1 MECLA
6 RNHWIFDL
14 DGTLT
19 IAIHDFDAI
28 RERLG
33 LPLHEPILEALER
46 LPADRARQLHEQLDN
61 LELELARQAVP
72 QSGAKFLL
80 DHLQRRGSRLGILT
94 RNSERNA
101 FETLRVCGLL
111 EFFDAADI
119 LGRESAS
126 PKPSPEGVYR
136 LLSRWGVTAES
147 AVVVGDYV
155 FDIEA
160 GQAAGT
166 ATIYVNADDDAVPEE
181 VDVKVD
187 TLSDL
192 EALMRFHLYQEF

>member
-1 MECLA
+1 MEFLA

-46 LPADRARQLHEQLDN
+46 LPVDRARYLHGQLDSM
-61 LELELARQAVP
+61 ELELARQALP

-80 DHLQRRGSRLGILT
+80 EHLQRRGSRLGILT

-111 EFFDAADI
+111 EFFEAADI

-136 LLSRWGVTAES
+136 LLSRWGATADS

-160 GQAAGT
+160 GQAAGA
-166 ATIYVNADDDAVPEE
+166 ATIYVNGDDEATPTE
-181 VDVKVD
+181 VDVKVSS
-187 TLSDL
+187 LSEL
-192 EALMRFHLYQEF
+192 EALVRVHPG

>member
-1 MECLA
+1 MEFLA

-46 LPADRARQLHEQLDN
+46 LPVDRARYLHGQLDSM
-61 LELELARQAVP
+61 ELELARQALP

-80 DHLQRRGSRLGILT
+80 EHLQRRGSRLGILT

-111 EFFDAADI
+111 EFFEAADI

-126 PKPSPEGVYR
+126 PKPSPEGVHR
-136 LLSRWGVTAES
+136 LLSRWGATADS

-166 ATIYVNADDDAVPEE
+166 ATIYVNGDDEATPTE
-181 VDVKVD
+181 VDVKVSS
-187 TLSDL
+187 LSEL
-192 EALMRFHLYQEF
+192 EALMRVHPG